1 MSRILSGDER
11 LSTEAHVGVGDAQLW
26 PALTAS
32 ASGHGGVRGWGE
44 EGGVAPVPPV
54 PLAASTSAWPL
65 QTAWSP
71 RALPQAANPAFLSED
86 HRASFCPLQG
96 WFDSG
101 PRVCGFLRMMARAV
115 IPGDSPGRR
124 GFHIPGYNARLRS

>member
-1 MSRILSGDER
+1 MWETPSSGRRSQRPRQD
-11 LSTEAHVGVGDAQLW
+11 TAACGAGV
-26 PALTAS
+26 
-32 ASGHGGVRGWGE
+32 E

-115 IPGDSPGRR
+115 IPGDSLGRR
-124 GFHIPGYNARLRS
+124 GFRVPGYNARLHS